1 MTTHD
6 TIISMIALPLVI
18 DPKVGSSYC
27 LLIICHAVGIR
38 EKPSTR
44 AIITPDRIAC
54 SSLVSIFIPLLFM
67 VVKGYSSIL

>member
-1 MTTHD
+1 
-6 TIISMIALPLVI
+6 MIATEAIIPMIAIPLGVG
-18 DPKVGSSYC
+18 PKVGSW
-27 LLIICHAVGIR
+27 LIICHIVGIR